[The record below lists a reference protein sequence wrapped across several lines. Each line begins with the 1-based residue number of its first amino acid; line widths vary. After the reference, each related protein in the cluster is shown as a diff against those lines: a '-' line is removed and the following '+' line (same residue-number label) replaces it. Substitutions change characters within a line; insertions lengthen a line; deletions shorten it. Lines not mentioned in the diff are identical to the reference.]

1 MRALILPLLLCCTL
15 AGTTTAQTQTTPP
28 DGVWVTVN
36 DVDSADLVV
45 RGWTMTGTTALPA
58 GPDTGLLVTFWRDVN
73 GNVMR
78 CIFSLISPSGGDAF
92 ETCSVAATVT
102 EDTQ

>member
-1 MRALILPLLLCCTL
+1 MRAILFLALLTCAL
-15 AGTTTAQTQTTPP
+15 AQSAQAQTTPP

-45 RGWTMTGTTALPA
+45 RGWTMIGTTALPA
-58 GPDTGLLVTFWRDVN
+58 GQETGLLVTFWRDTN

-78 CIFSLISPSGGDAF
+78 CIFSLISPTGGDAF

-102 EDTQ
+102 DEDSQ